1 MLSKCKGGVQ
11 WNTTNYQFR
20 FFLQFFFLYFTRYHP
35 IWRSYLEWWL
45 LLWSHTISDH
55 ISNYQ
60 SLKGCSMHNK
70 WYWWLMAELLINIER
85 EKKQWH
91 SLKWVSWVKKTLSLP
106 SKVTQ
111 DPRLCGRGH
120 GEGLTQHFV
129 AVKWRCLMHL
139 LQTDP
144 FNFLYS
150 DNAASFFSSLF

>member
-1 MLSKCKGGVQ
+1 MKHHQLSIYKLVC
-11 WNTTNYQFR
+11 NFS
-20 FFLQFFFLYFTRYHP
+20 FLYFTRYHP

-85 EKKQWH
+85 GKKQWH

-111 DPRLCGRGH
+111 DPPKTPGSVGAGMVRVSPKNPSGHPALCSSQVT
-120 GEGLTQHFV
+120 LLDALV
-129 AVKWRCLMHL
+129 ADR
-139 LQTDP
+139 P
-144 FNFLYS
+144 I
-150 DNAASFFSSLF
+150 